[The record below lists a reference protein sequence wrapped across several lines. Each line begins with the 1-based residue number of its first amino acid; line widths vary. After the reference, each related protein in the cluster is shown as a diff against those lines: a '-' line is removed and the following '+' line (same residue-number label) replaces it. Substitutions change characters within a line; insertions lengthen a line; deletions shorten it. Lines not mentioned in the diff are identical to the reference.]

1 MFCIVTGVSFSQNI
15 VYPEGLKVGDNAPDF
30 TAIDNSGTLFNL
42 QKKLKGGEVVIIFY
56 RGQWCPYC
64 NKQLG
69 QLNDSLAMITA
80 RGAYV
85 VAVSPET
92 KENISKTVAKTKA
105 SYQIISDSAITI
117 MKMYKVNY
125 AVDEAAQTQYKKYG
139 INFSEANGANGAN
152 LPVPATYIIGKDG
165 KVKYVFFN
173 PDYRIRS
180 SVQNILNHL

>member
-1 MFCIVTGVSFSQNI
+1 
-15 VYPEGLKVGDNAPDF
+15 
-30 TAIDNSGTLFNL
+30 
-42 QKKLKGGEVVIIFY
+42 
-56 RGQWCPYC
+56 
-64 NKQLG
+64 
-69 QLNDSLAMITA
+69 MITA

-117 MKMYKVNY
+117 MKMYKVNF
-125 AVDEAAQTQYKKYG
+125 AIDEAAQTQYKKYG
-139 INFSEANGANGAN
+139 INFSEANGSNGAN

-173 PDYRIRS
+173 PDYKIRS
-180 SVQNILNHL
+180 SVQNILDHL